1 MVMKSLYSEVGGRA
15 DIHNWGAPRCGRRE
29 ISPHSMTMI
38 QCLRRNMQNS
48 KGMGIHI
55 NPSCFDVKPWVW
67 LVAHIRYPYTGWT
80 KKRWSWTWRRTS
92 VFQYLLQYL
101 YTYFCRLKN
110 RYSVVFLKIGCW
122 KDEFFFV
129 CCGYVGVW
137 SWGRVEKTCAA

>member
-55 NPSCFDVKPWVW
+55 NPSCFDVKTMG
-67 LVAHIRYPYTGWT
+67 VARGPYPISIYGLNQKNVELNM
-80 KKRWSWTWRRTS
+80 KKNVS
-92 VFQYLLQYL
+92 VSISLAIFIYILLQ
-101 YTYFCRLKN
+101 
-110 RYSVVFLKIGCW
+110 
-122 KDEFFFV
+122 
-129 CCGYVGVW
+129 
-137 SWGRVEKTCAA
+137 A